1 MGEAAEKVAFGRVC
15 DKATRS
21 KAMKLVRFLMKLN
34 NETVTI
40 ELKNGTIVHGTVAGV
55 DMSMNTHL
63 RTVKLTVKGRNPIAL
78 DSISIRGNNVRYFLL
93 PDSLNLDALLVD
105 DSPKQK
111 APGSRKQWVAAVD
124 EAGAEAEAR
133 VSGRRPAVLTRS
145 SQFYRAPFIRRQR
158 LCWA

>member
-1 MGEAAEKVAFGRVC
+1 MFR
-15 DKATRS
+15 
-21 KAMKLVRFLMKLN
+21 L
-34 NETVTI
+34 
-40 ELKNGTIVHGTVAGV
+40 AGV

-111 APGSRKQWVAAVD
+111 APRVKEASMSSSHEAILMSHPYIYVARKAFCIVTILRIDGFVRAHAGSVESSV
-124 EAGAEAEAR
+124 
-133 VSGRRPAVLTRS
+133 VLS
-145 SQFYRAPFIRRQR
+145 A
-158 LCWA
+158 